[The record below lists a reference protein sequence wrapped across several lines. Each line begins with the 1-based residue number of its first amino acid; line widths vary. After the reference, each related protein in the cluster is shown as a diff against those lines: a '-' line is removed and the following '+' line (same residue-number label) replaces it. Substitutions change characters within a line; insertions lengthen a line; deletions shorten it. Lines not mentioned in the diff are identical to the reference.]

1 MAHIKYNNNKQQLN
15 MIDLIKLRSKDF
27 IFTTLLKSFVIVAT
41 FTYGKNLLTLFKLFR
56 NILLC

>member
-1 MAHIKYNNNKQQLN
+1 